1 MKVAEHP
8 AMQNLV
14 PQPQGIVVPKIAFGG
29 LGARILELGRGE
41 RLTLIGIGYDGVGDT
56 LRSTTVGTRS
66 ALLLELSS
74 SRTADA
80 ILNRLLDDLAYVA
93 LDRWPRWYGRDETS
107 EDGLLE
113 HAITDRLVSGPW
125 VRAAAKRAAF
135 GRRPRFRKAVPAF
148 EFCQLMRALIPSDP
162 VLIAAVDPASVESAA
177 PVIQV
182 LEWCAALDASVV
194 ATFPT
199 RPPSLTPYDR
209 VLYGALEVVREVEP
223 TLARFILASPRA
235 HHASAIEQRVEAALR
250 RDSELGPL
258 FSCNQTVAIGGLGS
272 PPHVDLLWRDGRVAV
287 ELDGPEHQT
296 DPKFANDRHRD
307 YELLVAGYLVLRI
320 TNDQVDTDLQSAI
333 EKIRA
338 VVRFRKSL
346 GNI

>member
-1 MKVAEHP
+1 MQVVEHH
-8 AMQNLV
+8 AMQNFAPRPDV
-14 PQPQGIVVPKIAFGG
+14 IVIPKVAFGS
-29 LGARILELGRGE
+29 LGTRILQLGRCE
-41 RLTLIGIGYDGVGDT
+41 RLTLIGMGYDGIGDI
-56 LRSTTVGTRS
+56 LRSTAVGTRS
-66 ALLLELSS
+66 ALLLELSGNRS
-74 SRTADA
+74 PDA
-80 ILNRLLDDLAYVA
+80 ILNRLLDDLADVA
-93 LDRWPRWYGRDETS
+93 LHRWPRWYGRDVPN
-107 EDGLLE
+107 EDGLFQY
-113 HAITDRLVSGPW
+113 AITDPLVSGPW
-125 VRAAAKRAAF
+125 VRAAAKRATIR
-135 GRRPRFRKAVPAF
+135 RRPRFRKAAPAF
-148 EFCQLMRALIPSDP
+148 EFGQLMRALIPSDP
-162 VLIAAVDPASVESAA
+162 VIVAAVDPASVESAA

-182 LEWCAALDASVV
+182 LEWCGALGASVV

-199 RPPSLTPYDR
+199 RPPFLAPYDR

-223 TLARFILASPRA
+223 ALKRFIMASPRA
-235 HHASAIEQRVEAALR
+235 HHASAIEQRVEAALL

-272 PPHVDLLWRDGRVAV
+272 PPRVDLLWRDGRVIV

-320 TNDQVDTDLQSAI
+320 TNGQVDTDLQSAI

-338 VVRFRKSL
+338 VVRLRKSL

>member
-1 MKVAEHP
+1 MKIVEHH
-8 AMQNLV
+8 AMQKFA
-14 PQPQGIVVPKIAFGG
+14 PQPREIVFSKIAIAG
-29 LGARILELGRGE
+29 LGTRILELGRGE
-41 RLTLIGIGYDGVGDT
+41 RLTLIGIGYDGIGDT
-56 LRSTTVGTRS
+56 LKSTPIGTRS
-66 ALLLELSS
+66 ALLLGLNS
-74 SRTADA
+74 SRSADA
-80 ILNRLLDDLAYVA
+80 VLNRLLDDLADVA
-93 LDRWPRWYGRDETS
+93 LDRWPRWYGRDQPNG
-107 EDGLLE
+107 DGLFQ
-113 HAITDRLVSGPW
+113 HAIADRLVSGPW
-125 VRAAAKRAAF
+125 VRAAAKRAAV
-135 GRRPRFRKAVPAF
+135 GRRPRFRKSSPAF
-148 EFCQLMRALIPSDP
+148 EFGQLMRALVPSDP
-162 VLIAAVDPASVESAA
+162 VLVAAIDPTSIESAA

-182 LEWCAALDASVV
+182 LEWCAARDTSVV

-199 RPPSLTPYDR
+199 HPPSVTPYDR
-209 VLYGALEVVREVEP
+209 VLYGALEVIREVEP
-223 TLARFILASPRA
+223 ALTRFIASARA

-272 PPHVDLLWRDGRVAV
+272 PPRVDLLWRNGRVVV
-287 ELDGPEHQT
+287 ELDGPDHQI

-346 GNI
+346 GN